1 MSLPALESIAEK
13 VKAARTAKGLSQRAL
28 SQRTGIPQS
37 HISKIENAGSDI
49 RISSMLMIAHALDLE
64 LTLIPRGLVKT
75 LESLKQNAAKQSG
88 YAAENVTAP
97 TPAYALNDEEDDD
110 HG

>member
-1 MSLPALESIAEK
+1 MDRPALETMAGQ

-28 SQRTGIPQS
+28 SGRTGIPQS

-64 LTLIPRGLVKT
+64 LTLVPRKLMKAIEGLQRT
-75 LESLKQNAAKQSG
+75 
-88 YAAENVTAP
+88 AETP
-97 TPAYALNDEEDDD
+97 KPAYQLDEEEDDA
-110 HG
+110 